1 MPETLLQVEGLH
13 VQFGAGPGALQA
25 VRGVS
30 FAAERGKTLG
40 IVGESGSGKSVSA
53 LAIPGLIAP
62 PGRVTAG
69 RVLFEGRDLLLES
82 ERTLRTLRG
91 SQIAMVFQDP
101 LTALSPTLTIG
112 QQMTDVLHAHR
123 RLGRKDAWAEAENW
137 LDRVRITL
145 PERRLRQY
153 PMELSGGMRQR
164 VMIAMAFSCHPKLLI
179 ADEPTTALDVTVQA
193 QILDL
198 VDELERETGAGIL
211 LITHDLGV
219 VAERCDDVAVMY
231 QGQIVES
238 GPTRQVFADP
248 QHSYT
253 KSLLASVTDWRRPR
267 QAISV
272 V

>member
-1 MPETLLQVEGLH
+1 MPEPLLRVEDLH
-13 VQFGAGPGALQA
+13 VQFGVGPGAVMA

-30 FAAERGKTLG
+30 FTAEAGKTLG
-40 IVGESGSGKSVSA
+40 LVGESGSGKSVSA
-53 LAIPGLIAP
+53 LAVPGLISP

-69 RVLFEGRDLLLES
+69 RILFEGRDLLKES
-82 ERTLRTLRG
+82 ERALRAVRG

-123 RLGRKDAWAEAENW
+123 RLTRKEALDEAAHW
-137 LDRVRITL
+137 LGRVRITL

-198 VDELERETGAGIL
+198 VDELERETGTGIL

-219 VAERCDDVAVMY
+219 VAERCDEVAVMY
-231 QGQIVES
+231 RGQIVES
-238 GPTRQVFADP
+238 GPTRQVFSSP
-248 QHSYT
+248 QHPYT
-253 KSLLASVTDWRRPR
+253 QSLLASVTDWRHPR
-267 QAISV
+267 QPLAV
-272 V
+272 